1 MITQNGCGIL
11 MIRIIR
17 AFVPFFMF
25 GIMCRAGNIIFIFF
39 LVTQIYRF
47 SIVTYISRDIVM
59 FAWKLFLVMIKYFK
73 WINYPKINI
82 DIKDKG
88 CLIIANHPSLLDVV
102 FLIAHLRHCNCVVK
116 KELKRN
122 IFLYPAIKCSR
133 YITNEFNEEFLN
145 KCINVLQQKENLI
158 IFPEGTRTVDRINM
172 HKGAS
177 YIAVYGAEKIIPFY
191 ITIEPKCLGKYDKW
205 YNLPE
210 NINYNVI
217 PLEEICLSNFEK
229 NVAASLRVRHLHS
242 FIKSIYENYN
252 KL

>member
-25 GIMCRAGNIIFIFF
+25 GIMCIGGNIIFIFF

-102 FLIAHLRHCNCVVK
+102 FLIAHIRHCNCVVK

-158 IFPEGTRTVDRINM
+158 IFPEGTRTVDRINI

-217 PLEEICLSNFEK
+217 PLEEIGLSNFEK

>member
-25 GIMCRAGNIIFIFF
+25 GIMCIAGNIIFIFF

-102 FLIAHLRHCNCVVK
+102 FLIAHIRHCNCVVK
-116 KELKRN
+116 KGLKRN

-217 PLEEICLSNFEK
+217 PLEEIGLSNFEK

>member
-11 MIRIIR
+11 MIRIMR
-17 AFVPFFMF
+17 AFVPFFLF
-25 GIMCRAGNIIFIFF
+25 GIMCIAGNIIFIFF

-102 FLIAHLRHCNCVVK
+102 FLIAHIRHCNCVVK

-122 IFLYPAIKCSR
+122 IFLYPAIKCSQ

>member
-11 MIRIIR
+11 MIRIMR
-17 AFVPFFMF
+17 AFVPFFLF
-25 GIMCRAGNIIFIFF
+25 GIMCIAGNIIFIFF

-102 FLIAHLRHCNCVVK
+102 FLIAHIRHCNCVVK

-122 IFLYPAIKCSR
+122 LFLYPAIKCSW

>member
-25 GIMCRAGNIIFIFF
+25 GIMCIGGNIIFIFF

-102 FLIAHLRHCNCVVK
+102 FLIAHIRHCNCVVK

-158 IFPEGTRTVDRINM
+158 IFPEGTRTVDRINI

-217 PLEEICLSNFEK
+217 PLEEIRLSNFEK